1 MVDRQSP
8 ICGGFLSEGGSFD
21 ITEILF
27 GGGASLEITDFRSNG
42 ISFEV
47 LFDMMD
53 FLRGN
58 SPGGVTRSGKVG
70 V

>member
-1 MVDRQSP
+1 MVDRQSS

-27 GGGASLEITDFRSNG
+27 GGASLEITDFRSNG